1 MKTKNK
7 NAMKTKSMLVAVM
20 MLMGIVTFGKDPVAP
35 RLVVVNQKA
44 TGTFKVIYEG
54 EKKGSVKMN
63 ILDAKGVLVF
73 TETLKSVDGFIR
85 PVNFSNMTP
94 GQYTIEVIDAN
105 GKVIQQVNYVT
116 ETAVNNIHVAK
127 IAEEGKYLLAVANQG
142 SEEINVKIFDGS
154 NNLVHNES
162 VKVNGSLGLVY
173 NLKKVAGN
181 PTFEVTDKAGAVKTI
196 KY

>member
-1 MKTKNK
+1 
-7 NAMKTKSMLVAVM
+7 MKTKSMLVAVM
-20 MLMGIVTFGKDPVAP
+20 MLVSIVTFGKDPVAP

-63 ILDAKGVLVF
+63 ILDAKGTLVF
-73 TETLKSVDGFIR
+73 TETLKSIEGFIR

-94 GQYTIEVIDAN
+94 GEYTIEVIDAS
-105 GKVIQQVNYVT
+105 GKLIQQVNYAT
-116 ETAVNNIHVAK
+116 DATISNIHVAK

-142 SEEINVKIFDGS
+142 TEEINVKIFDGS

-162 VKVNGSLGLVY
+162 MQVTGSLGLVY